1 MLLQTPSAN
10 HHTISKNPRSTRII
24 SLSGLMAEARQTD
37 AAGDLGCG
45 HGSEE
50 AAATWRESRERHR
63 ASRHVRRREPTTNTD
78 VRLAAARRSRR
89 RAYVRPPTQRV
100 ASPKAPE
107 RRQAE
112 GNEAG
117 TQHKNPALGA
127 GLAFGQETRR
137 IFMTLFFGLC
147 IIRR

>member
-1 MLLQTPSAN
+1 
-10 HHTISKNPRSTRII
+10 
-24 SLSGLMAEARQTD
+24 MA
-37 AAGDLGCG
+37 
-45 HGSEE
+45 
-50 AAATWRESRERHR
+50 
-63 ASRHVRRREPTTNTD
+63 REPRTTPREPPWT
-78 VRLAAARRSRR
+78 AARADNEHGRSFGGG
-89 RAYVRPPTQRV
+89 AAESATSLVRPPTQRV